1 MVGRLLCDLIFIN
14 KTIMAKARKEGKPKR
29 NRRNLS
35 KKLKMIRKNIKLIQ
49 NYEK

>member
-1 MVGRLLCDLIFIN
+1 MFGKLICDNIFIN

-35 KKLKMIRKNIKLIQ
+35 KKLKMIRKNIELIQ

>member
-1 MVGRLLCDLIFIN
+1 MIGRLLYDNIFIN

>member
-1 MVGRLLCDLIFIN
+1 MIGRLLCDNIFIN